1 MEYEANGIITFTPT
15 SKLRLSSELS
25 FISPSEANITLLSE
39 SDDKLSV
46 SIKLQAEE
54 DNTAKE
60 LAQLELSRICDIL
73 SFFHNTPIVESR
85 VTGIKYQKLTPQG
98 KHIVVGEAMV
108 GIDAILSLVKILDE
122 KSLEGLNSD
131 LGREYNPE
139 FREVIN
145 IWREALRS
153 ESATEQFYSLYRLME
168 KLFGN
173 SEKMDEW
180 IRTRNPSVQLCS
192 GNKFRRNEHTNYTFL
207 RDNVHY
213 KEERKVFPVKEIQ
226 ENLSSFQSLV
236 KQAIKE
242 RFGI

>member
-1 MEYEANGIITFTPT
+1 MKYTADGIITFAPT
-15 SKLRLSSELS
+15 SKLRLSSGLN

-85 VTGIKYQKLTPQG
+85 VTGIKYQKLIPQG

-139 FREVIN
+139 FREVIY
-145 IWREALRS
+145 IWRETLRS

-173 SEKMDEW
+173 SKKMDEW
-180 IRTRNPSVQLCS
+180 IRQDQKVQLIRA
-192 GNKFRRNEHTNYTFL
+192 NRFRKYEHTIYTFL
-207 RDNVHY
+207 RDNIHY
-213 KEERKVFPVKEIQ
+213 KPERKTLPIKEIQ

-236 KQAIKE
+236 QQAIKE
-242 RFGI
+242 KFGIQ